1 MDMPIDRSPQRG
13 FARLRAV
20 VQTAALAVLLCW
32 SALAPATAAV
42 LAGWDVHGLAGGS
55 GSYGASPLAAST
67 ADAHLVVGGLT
78 RGSGVGV
85 SGTAA
90 ARGWG
95 GNDWLATGAAA
106 AVSGGDYASFS
117 VAAASGYQV
126 SFGAISRFDYRRST
140 SGASNGVLQYQLGN
154 GAYVD
159 IATLNYSSTSSSG
172 GSLAAI
178 DLSGIAAL
186 QNVPAGTTVT
196 FRVVNYGGTSASG
209 TWYVFDTA
217 NTTAADLEVQ
227 GTVSPAALQNGA
239 CGADD
244 AKVLAAVAPTNLCNA
259 GIASGVT
266 GGGHPWTW
274 SCAGTGGGSSAS
286 CSASITSYAVGF
298 SADANGS
305 LSGATSQ
312 TVDYGASASAVTAV
326 GNAGYVFSNWTGSN
340 GFTSTANPLV
350 LANVTGAQQL
360 VAHFIAGQAKGP
372 FTIYHVNDTHARVT
386 PHKWIIP
393 SHANTPASYEDVG
406 GAAFLAGK
414 MLALTAADP
423 QSLVID
429 AGDISEGNPI
439 GDMNGNASMTQF
451 YQMLS
456 AKLLA
461 QRGRGMD
468 AVVVGNH
475 DVRDAS
481 YIQNLVALKN
491 AGVPVLSVNV
501 RDITTHQPYFAPYNI
516 VTVNGTKVGI
526 LGYTTSSSE
535 VGASLASTLEVVDCD
550 WTGTSAPCHLA
561 DYVNELRNTQHV
573 DVVVLVAHIGHS
585 AMVDP
590 NPSVAAPLLVDDG
603 TAKLPEAVVAGHW
616 HTWAETVW
624 QPMELNYKTIFTESS
639 SYMKYIGELKL
650 SATGAYVG
658 SNQHV
663 IRNAEITPDPDV
675 QTFVNN
681 LITQYDNAHPGHPV
695 NEVVGYTADN
705 LMLDNEMRWWSPNEY
720 PWSGNNTAGQWIT
733 DAMRWKAEQLFGQ
746 CDLAVEAGGGVRAD
760 IPAGP
765 VTYMQVY
772 ETFPWN
778 DDTFYRVNM
787 SGQEIVNFLKAT
799 TMDAGFSSDLDVTA
813 ADGVP
818 TSVKFKGQPIDL
830 AHTYT
835 VAINNYMY
843 QHPPSGF
850 SWSDANPV
858 TNAALVR
865 DGIVDFM
872 RSQHGTAAT
881 AYQVGGDRYHLNGEF
896 SGGYRAVVTM
906 MDDAD
911 TRPTFDKA
919 FVRLLSATPETL
931 LRRGQRQVPVALVG
945 ADGSV
950 NQANRFSEM
959 EVYRSFLGF
968 KPGLLKQGDI
978 IEIWGK
984 AGFYDGDP
992 EFVEQEGIQ
1001 ADGVEFKVLG
1011 HDASLA
1017 KPVFFG
1023 SIAAFMDDDHKNHY
1037 VQFLGRKTAADTVI
1051 DQFGQSLKIW
1061 DATAYTAAV
1070 LPGNIGDVLLVSGVP
1085 TMENFALRFRRD
1097 AATVS
1102 SASLPAVS
1110 SLRSHVD
1117 ALPVDVS
1124 GALTLSATVDQ
1135 SAVAFSLAPV
1145 ADAQVASGKPTAN
1158 YGSSTNLY
1166 LQSSAS
1172 GYGDERAWLKF
1183 DLSSLP
1189 AGTNITGATLQLW
1202 NFRAAGAA
1210 LPVEARGGADDT
1222 WTESGLT
1229 WNTQPAFGAALDTQT
1244 LAQTSSLWYSWN
1256 VGSLVQ
1262 QKWAGNKLVSILL
1275 KPVSE
1280 GSTDATAPS
1289 YAFDAKEYGSNA
1301 PMLSVRT
1308 QTSSAPIA
1316 NLKFYYR
1323 YSADNLNWGAW
1334 TLGATATAAPYQ
1346 ASFAFPQGHGYYE
1359 FYSVA
1364 TDSQGN
1370 TEAAPAAAQAAV
1382 HHQAASGQTQTISFA
1397 ALAPTTVGTS
1407 VALSATASSGLPVT
1421 FSSQTAAVC
1430 TVAGN
1435 QVSTI
1440 TAGTCTVAADQAGAA
1455 GYWLAAST
1463 VTRNF
1468 VVNLLAQTIDFA
1480 APADQRLGNATV
1492 TVVATASS
1500 GLPVTVA
1507 TLTAQVCTVSG
1518 NTVSLIAAGTCTL
1531 SASQAGDATHA
1542 AAPTIVRSFAVSS
1555 ETSAQ
1560 DGDVPLPAWALAA
1573 LGFGLLGALRRRSAA
1588 H

>member
-1 MDMPIDRSPQRG
+1 MHMLVDRPLRG
-13 FARLRAV
+13 RLARMRAAIEV
-20 VQTAALAVLLCW
+20 VSLAVLL
-32 SALAPATAAV
+32 SFFVLAPASAAV

-55 GSYGASPLAAST
+55 NNFGASPLAASSH
-67 ADAHLVVGGLT
+67 DANLVVGGLT
-78 RGSGVGV
+78 RGSGVGT
-85 SGTAA
+85 SGTGA

-95 GNDWLATGAAA
+95 GNDWQSTGAAA
-106 AVSGGDYASFS
+106 AASGGDYASFS
-117 VAAASGYQV
+117 VAAAAGYQV
-126 SFGAISRFDYRRST
+126 SFSTISRLDYRRSA
-140 SGASNGVLQYQLGN
+140 SGASSGVLQYQLGN
-154 GAYVD
+154 GSFVD
-159 IATLNYSSTSSSG
+159 IATLNYSSTSSTG
-172 GSLAAI
+172 GSLAAA

-186 QNVPAGTTVT
+186 QNVPSSTTVT
-196 FRVVNYGGTSASG
+196 FRIVNYGGTSTSG

-217 NTTAADLEVQ
+217 NSTAADLEVQ
-227 GTVSPAALQNGA
+227 GTVSAAVFQNGA
-239 CGADD
+239 CGSDD
-244 AKVLAAVAPTNLCNA
+244 GKMLAATAPTQTCSA
-259 GIASGVT
+259 GIASAVSGN
-266 GGGHPWTW
+266 GHPWTW
-274 SCAGTGGGSSAS
+274 SCAGTGGGSSTS
-286 CSASITSYAVGF
+286 CSASIQSYSLTFA
-298 SADANGS
+298 ADANGS
-305 LSGATSQ
+305 LSGTTTQSVDHGGSAT
-312 TVDYGASASAVTAV
+312 AVTAT
-326 GNAGYVFSNWTGSN
+326 GNAGYVFSNWTGNN
-340 GFTSTANPLV
+340 GYTSTANPLI
-350 LANVTGAQQL
+350 LSNVTGAQQL
-360 VAHFIAGQAKGP
+360 VAHFTAGQAKGP

-393 SHANTPASYEDVG
+393 SHANTAATYEDVG
-406 GAAFLAGK
+406 GAAFLASK

-456 AKLLA
+456 SKLQA

-481 YIQNLVALKN
+481 YINNLVALKN
-491 AGVPVLSVNV
+491 SGVPVLSVNV
-501 RDITTHQPYFAPYNI
+501 RDINTHQPYFAPYNI

-526 LGYTTSSSE
+526 LGYTTASSE

-561 DYVNELRNTQHV
+561 DYVNELRNTQNV

-590 NPSVAAPLLVDDG
+590 NPTVAAPLLVDDG

-616 HTWAETVW
+616 HTWTETVW

-639 SYMKYIGELKL
+639 SYMKYIGELRL
-650 SATGAYVG
+650 NATGTYL
-658 SNQHV
+658 SSTQHA
-663 IRNAEITPDPDV
+663 IRDAEITPDADV

-681 LITQYDNAHPGHPV
+681 LIAQYDAAHPGHPV

-733 DAMRWKAEQLFGQ
+733 DAMRWKAAQLFGQ

-765 VTYMQVY
+765 VTYLQVY

-787 SGQEIVNFLKAT
+787 TGQEIINFLKAT

-830 AHTYT
+830 THVYT

-850 SWSDANPV
+850 SWSDASPL

-950 NQANRFSEM
+950 NPANRFAEM

-968 KPGLLKQGDI
+968 KPGVLKQGDI

-1001 ADGVEFKVLG
+1001 SDGVEFKILG

-1017 KPVFFG
+1017 KPVFFA
-1023 SIAAFMDDDHKNHY
+1023 SIAAFMDDEHKNHY
-1037 VQFLGRKTAADTVI
+1037 VQFLGRKTAADTVV
-1051 DQFGQSLKIW
+1051 DQLGQSLKIW
-1061 DATAYTAAV
+1061 DATAYTAAS
-1070 LPGNIGDVLLVSGVP
+1070 LPGNVGDVLLISGVP

-1097 AATVS
+1097 AAVVS

-1110 SLRSHVD
+1110 GLRSHVD
-1117 ALPVDVS
+1117 ALPAS
-1124 GALTLSATVDQ
+1124 AGSALTLSATVDQ
-1135 SAVAFSLAPV
+1135 SAAGFSLAPV
-1145 ADAQVASGKPTAN
+1145 ADAQVASGRPTNN
-1158 YGSSTNLY
+1158 YGSSSNLY
-1166 LQSSAS
+1166 LQSSSS

-1183 DLSSLP
+1183 DLSTLP

-1210 LPVEARGGADDT
+1210 LPVEARGGADDS
-1222 WTESGLT
+1222 WTETGLT

-1244 LAQTSSLWYSWN
+1244 LAQTSSLWYGWN

-1275 KPVSE
+1275 KPVGE
-1280 GSTDATAPS
+1280 GSADATAPS

-1301 PMLSVRT
+1301 PVLRVST
-1308 QTSSAPIA
+1308 QASAATVA
-1316 NLKFYYR
+1316 NVKFYYR

-1334 TLGATATAAPYQ
+1334 TLGATVSAAPYQ
-1346 ASFAFPQGHGYYE
+1346 TTFNFPQGHGYYE
-1359 FYSVA
+1359 FYSIA

-1382 HHQAASGQTQTISFA
+1382 HHEAASGQTQAISFA
-1397 ALAPTTVGTS
+1397 ALAPTTVGVS
-1407 VALSATASSGLPVT
+1407 SALSATASSGLPVT

-1430 TVAGN
+1430 AVTGN

-1440 TAGTCTVAADQAGAA
+1440 ASGTCTVAADQAGAA

-1463 VTRNF
+1463 VTRSF
-1468 VVNLLAQTIDFA
+1468 AVSLLAQTIDFPA
-1480 APADQRLGNATV
+1480 LADQRLGNASL

-1500 GLPVTVA
+1500 GLPVSIA
-1507 TLTAQVCTVSG
+1507 SLTTQVCTVSG
-1518 NTVSLIAAGTCTL
+1518 NTVSLVAAGTCTL
-1531 SASQAGDATHA
+1531 SASQSGDASHA
-1542 AAPTIVRSFAVSS
+1542 AAPTIVRSFVISS
-1555 ETSAQ
+1555 DTAAQ

-1573 LGFGLLGALRRRSAA
+1573 LGLGLLGALRRRPAA